1 MATFGTQV
9 EDLTG
14 SLSDNTALTQWL
26 TDGARMVLDN
36 LPLDKLERVTEHVD
50 FTNSVSSQGKRIHQV
65 LRQDAS
71 NGNKQMPCRKLSPA
85 FLGKVNDTD
94 YMEAATT
101 SDPAYI
107 LHNHLIQ
114 TFPASASGSDS
125 RVIYVDT
132 SITVSYSD
140 SPGSIEDLPQE
151 AESVIVL
158 YAARNGLERLVS
170 NANVDEDPEL
180 VASLIGQYRLVDAQ
194 YKEGLQ
200 VLGIDKL
207 YVEKDLPDRR

>member
-1 MATFGTQV
+1 MATYKAQV

-14 SLSDNTALTQWL
+14 ALNDDDAISQWL
-26 TDGARMVLDN
+26 TDGARLVLDN
-36 LPLDKLERVTEHVD
+36 LPLDKLERVTEELD
-50 FTNSVSSQGKRIHQV
+50 FTNSTTSKGKRIHQV
-65 LRQDAS
+65 LRKDAANS
-71 NGNKQMPCRKLSPA
+71 NRFMPCRELSPA
-85 FLGKVNDTD
+85 FIGKVLDTD

-107 LHNHLIQ
+107 LHNHLIE
-114 TFPASASGSDS
+114 TFPASAASLDS
-125 RVIYVDT
+125 RVIYIDT
-132 SITVSYSD
+132 SVELAAGAQG
-140 SPGSIEDLPQE
+140 GSVEDIPQE
-151 AESVIVL
+151 AELVIVL

-170 NANVDEDPEL
+170 NANADEDPEL

-207 YVEKDLPDRR
+207 YIEKDLPDRR

>member
-1 MATFGTQV
+1 MATYKAQV

-14 SLSDNTALTQWL
+14 ALNDDDAISQWL
-26 TDGARMVLDN
+26 TDGARLVLDN
-36 LPLDKLERVTEHVD
+36 LPLDKLERVTEHLD
-50 FTNSVSSQGKRIHQV
+50 FTNSTSSQGKRIHQV

-71 NGNKQMPCRKLSPA
+71 NGNKKMPCRKLSPA
-85 FLGKVNDTD
+85 FLGKVTDTD

-125 RVIYVDT
+125 RVIYIDT
-132 SITVSYSD
+132 SIELAAGAQG
-140 SPGSIEDLPQE
+140 GSVEDIPQE
-151 AESVIVL
+151 SEQVIVL

-170 NANVDEDPEL
+170 NANADEDPEL

>member
-1 MATFGTQV
+1 MATYKAQV

-14 SLSDNTALTQWL
+14 ALNDDDAISQWL
-26 TDGARMVLDN
+26 TYGARLVLDN
-36 LPLDKLERVTEHVD
+36 LPLDKLERVTEELD
-50 FTNSVSSQGKRIHQV
+50 FTNSTTSKGKRIHQV
-65 LRQDAS
+65 LRKDAANS
-71 NGNKQMPCRKLSPA
+71 NRFMPCRELSPA
-85 FLGKVNDTD
+85 FIGKVLDTD

-107 LHNHLIQ
+107 LHNHLIE
-114 TFPASASGSDS
+114 TFPASAASLDS
-125 RVIYVDT
+125 RVIYIDT
-132 SITVSYSD
+132 SVELAAGAQG
-140 SPGSIEDLPQE
+140 GSVEDIPQE
-151 AESVIVL
+151 AELVIVL

-170 NANVDEDPEL
+170 NANADEDPEL

-207 YVEKDLPDRR
+207 YIEKDLPDRR

>member
-1 MATFGTQV
+1 M
-9 EDLTG
+9 
-14 SLSDNTALTQWL
+14 SDNTALTQWL

-125 RVIYVDT
+125 RVIYIDT
-132 SITVSYSD
+132 SITVAYD
-140 SPGSIEDLPQE
+140 ASPGSIEDLPQE

-158 YAARNGLERLVS
+158 YAARNGLERLIS

-180 VASLIGQYRLVDAQ
+180 VASLIAQYQLVDRQ

-200 VLGIDKL
+200 ILGIDKL
-207 YVEKDLPDRR
+207 YIEKDLPDRR

>member
-26 TDGARMVLDN
+26 TDGARLVLDN
-36 LPLDKLERVTEHVD
+36 LPLDKLERVTEHLD
-50 FTNSVSSQGKRIHQV
+50 FTDSTSSQGKRIHQV

-71 NGNKQMPCRKLSPA
+71 NGNKKMPCRKLSPA
-85 FLGKVNDTD
+85 FLGKVTDSD

-125 RVIYVDT
+125 RVIYIDT
-132 SITVSYSD
+132 SITVAYD
-140 SPGSIEDLPQE
+140 ANPGSVEDLPQE
-151 AESVIVL
+151 AEQVVVL

-170 NANVDEDPEL
+170 NANADEDPEL

-207 YVEKDLPDRR
+207 YIEKNLPDRR

>member
-85 FLGKVNDTD
+85 FLGKVTDAD

-107 LHNHLIQ
+107 IHNHLIQ

>member
-1 MATFGTQV
+1 MATYKAQV

-14 SLSDNTALTQWL
+14 ALNDDDAISQWL
-26 TDGARMVLDN
+26 TDGARLVLDN
-36 LPLDKLERVTEHVD
+36 LPLDKLERVTEELD
-50 FTNSVSSQGKRIHQV
+50 FTNSTTSKGKRIHQV
-65 LRQDAS
+65 LRKDVNNS
-71 NGNKQMPCRKLSPA
+71 SRFMPCRELSPA
-85 FLGKVNDTD
+85 FLGKVIDED

-107 LHNHLIQ
+107 LHNGLIE
-114 TFPASASGSDS
+114 TFPVSAASLDS

-132 SITVSYSD
+132 TITLAAGAEG
-140 SPGSIEDLPQE
+140 GSVEDIPQE

-170 NANVDEDPEL
+170 NANTDEDPEL

-200 VLGIDKL
+200 VLGIDNL
-207 YVEKDLPDRR
+207 YVEKELPDRR

>member
-1 MATFGTQV
+1 MATYKAQV

-14 SLSDNTALTQWL
+14 ALNDDDAISQWL
-26 TDGARMVLDN
+26 TDGARLVLDN
-36 LPLDKLERVTEHVD
+36 LPLDKLERVTEELD
-50 FTNSVSSQGKRIHQV
+50 FTNSTTSKGKRIHQV
-65 LRQDAS
+65 LRKDAS
-71 NGNKQMPCRKLSPA
+71 NSNRFMPCRELSSA
-85 FLGKVNDTD
+85 FLGKVVDAD

-107 LHNHLIQ
+107 LHNGLIE
-114 TFPASASGSDS
+114 TFPVTAASLDS

-132 SITVSYSD
+132 TITLAASAQG
-140 SPGSIEDLPQE
+140 GSVEDIPQE

-170 NANVDEDPEL
+170 NANADEDPEL
-180 VASLIGQYRLVDAQ
+180 VASFIGQYQLVDRQ

-200 VLGIDKL
+200 ILGIDKL

>member
-1 MATFGTQV
+1 MATYKAQV

-14 SLSDNTALTQWL
+14 ALNDDDAISQWL
-26 TDGARMVLDN
+26 TDGARLLLDN
-36 LPLDKLERVTEHVD
+36 LPLDKLERVTEELD
-50 FTNSVSSQGKRIHQV
+50 FTNSTTSKGKRIHQV
-65 LRQDAS
+65 LRKDAS
-71 NGNKQMPCRKLSPA
+71 NSNRFMPCRELSSA
-85 FLGKVNDTD
+85 FLGKVVDAD

-107 LHNHLIQ
+107 LHNGLIE
-114 TFPASASGSDS
+114 TFPVTAASLDS

-132 SITVSYSD
+132 TITLAASAQG
-140 SPGSIEDLPQE
+140 GSVEDIPQE

-170 NANVDEDPEL
+170 NANADEDPEL
-180 VASLIGQYRLVDAQ
+180 VASFIGQYQLVDRQ

-200 VLGIDKL
+200 ILGIDKL

>member
-36 LPLDKLERVTEHVD
+36 LPLDKLERVTEELD
-50 FTNSVSSQGKRIHQV
+50 FTNSTTSKGKRIHQV
-65 LRQDAS
+65 LRKDANNS
-71 NGNKQMPCRKLSPA
+71 NRFMPCRELSPA
-85 FLGKVNDTD
+85 FIGKVLDTD

-107 LHNHLIQ
+107 LHNHLIE
-114 TFPASASGSDS
+114 TFPASAASLDS
-125 RVIYVDT
+125 RVIYIDT
-132 SITVSYSD
+132 SITVAYD
-140 SPGSIEDLPQE
+140 ASPGSIEDLPQE

-194 YKEGLQ
+194 YKEALQ

-207 YVEKDLPDRR
+207 YIEKDLPDRR

>member
-1 MATFGTQV
+1 MATYKAQV

-14 SLSDNTALTQWL
+14 ALNDDDAISQWL
-26 TDGARMVLDN
+26 TDGARLVLDN
-36 LPLDKLERVTEHVD
+36 LPLDKLKRVAEELD
-50 FTNSVSSQGKRIHQV
+50 FTNSTTSKGKRIHQV
-65 LRQDAS
+65 LRKDA
-71 NGNKQMPCRKLSPA
+71 GNNSRFMPCRELSPA
-85 FLGKVNDTD
+85 FLGKVLDTD

-107 LHNHLIQ
+107 LHNGLIE
-114 TFPASASGSDS
+114 TFPVSAASLDS
-125 RVIYVDT
+125 RVIYIDT
-132 SITVSYSD
+132 TITLAAGAEG
-140 SPGSIEDLPQE
+140 GSVEDIPQE

-170 NANVDEDPEL
+170 NANADEDPEL
-180 VASLIGQYRLVDAQ
+180 VASFIGQYQLVDRQ

-207 YVEKDLPDRR
+207 YVEKKLPDRR